1 MLYGSQKRFDKN
13 GDGKL
18 KGAEWQR
25 WYQYAYGDEIEA
37 KEKRRRANTAE
48 QKRAQIAADFAD
60 HVSDLINWMYR
71 DLAHLEGEREDQA
84 IRTMHLAL
92 YVISAALQTQKVD
105 ESMRYLLR
113 AFWNEFQPTLDESVY
128 QALCAKQVLFAE
140 IGEISE
146 KCLGSFWRNLLDNLP
161 PERRVGKD
169 DDLQELLDD
178 TSRLY
183 NYFRDD
189 SAPGID
195 FAKEIEPY
203 WAAIRLPEE
212 PEEAE
217 EYDEDEEPGEE
228 SEPWKNYYEK
238 AAPEGNGGGY
248 YQFCKVQFKDG
259 GSPYAYLTGGLPLAV
274 GDFVLVPVG
283 NRNAEKTG
291 RVTDI
296 FVCSAQDAPYPPEKA
311 KFVLRKSER
320 TAFPERTKLQHPAPK
335 QADVSAPTESKRA
348 VPPVQSAPIENPQ
361 KSAPTVQS
369 AITSPIVSQTLTE
382 LEITE
387 KKSTLSKKPFPFG
400 KLIAAVLAVAVIA
413 WVSISSSD
421 RNKQRAA
428 AYDAALQELSNGN
441 YTSAEQ
447 DFSALSGYR
456 DAASLSV
463 YCKYADMYKDRT
475 DYAGGQDEL
484 SNITLQ
490 YDTSWQQDVDALETR
505 VKGYKAEKDA
515 AEEAERQRI
524 AAENAAKREQSLK
537 DQYSGK
543 LPVEGMP
550 VSCLKY
556 TSLGEPDKRLNCKN
570 FEKLEQNQK
579 YFNVYWYDGNG
590 EMIAAGMCA
599 QWRDESEFM
608 LKTFSQYYPSGSNKG
623 QTFHYGNGDNNS
635 GSIRDDYD
643 NPEDLWE
650 DNQDWYEDEDEAWD
664 EWENG

>member
-1 MLYGSQKRFDKN
+1 MLYGLQKRFDKN

-37 KEKRRRANTAE
+37 KEKRRRANAAAE

-71 DLAHLEGEREDQA
+71 DLAHLEREREDQA

-92 YVISAALQTQKVD
+92 YVISAALQTQTID

-113 AFWNEFQPTLDESVY
+113 AFWNEFQPTFDESVY
-128 QALCAKQVLFAE
+128 QALCAKQIMFAE

-146 KCLGSFWRNLLDNLP
+146 KRLGSFWRNLLDNLP

-311 KFVLRKSER
+311 KFVLRKSEQ
-320 TAFPERTKLQHPAPK
+320 TAFPEKKTPPIEPAK
-335 QADVSAPTESKRA
+335 NEKAAAPM
-348 VPPVQSAPIENPQ
+348 PPVPVEPPAAQSAPEEPA
-361 KSAPTVQS
+361 SFEAEPVPEAPTF
-369 AITSPIVSQTLTE
+369 TLPPLPKQDE
-382 LEITE
+382 P
-387 KKSTLSKKPFPFG
+387 KKPKRRIPWG
-400 KLIAAVLAVAVIA
+400 WLAAGVAAVAFFVFALPPLKRTAEANRQMVIA
-413 WVSISSSD
+413 
-421 RNKQRAA
+421 QQA
-428 AYDAALQELSNGN
+428 
-441 YTSAEQ
+441 AEQ
-447 DFSALSGYR
+447 
-456 DAASLSV
+456 
-463 YCKYADMYKDRT
+463 
-475 DYAGGQDEL
+475 E
-484 SNITLQ
+484 
-490 YDTSWQQDVDALETR
+490 
-505 VKGYKAEKDA
+505 
-515 AEEAERQRI
+515 
-524 AAENAAKREQSLK
+524 KREQEEQRAEQARLEEEAAAQRRCEEK
-537 DQYSGK
+537 QTRIEALQNAD
-543 LPVEGMP
+543 LPYPGMP
-550 VSCLKY
+550 YEEL
-556 TSLGEPDKRLNCKN
+556 TSTKLGEASKVTHEMRSGQVCYTFVWQIRVGDYLYPVFVVTTENEEVLTAEQRN
-570 FEKLEQNQK
+570 LEYWNDMALKGTICHQPEYKPSTPSQNQTGGT
-579 YFNVYWYDGNG
+579 NHGSNG
-590 EMIAAGMCA
+590 L
-599 QWRDESEFM
+599 RDE
-608 LKTFSQYYPSGSNKG
+608 
-623 QTFHYGNGDNNS
+623 
-635 GSIRDDYD
+635 YD
-643 NPEDLWE
+643 NPEDLYE
-650 DNQDWYEDEDEAWD
+650 DNPDWFEDEDEAWD
-664 EWENG
+664 EWEDG

>member
-37 KEKRRRANTAE
+37 KEKRRRANAAE

-92 YVISAALQTQKVD
+92 YVISAALQTQTID

-113 AFWNEFQPTLDESVY
+113 AFWNEFQPTFDENVY
-128 QALCAKQVLFAE
+128 QALCAKQVMFAE

-146 KCLGSFWRNLLDNLP
+146 KRLGSFWRNLLDNLP

-178 TSRLY
+178 TNRLY

-189 SAPGID
+189 SAPEID
-195 FAKEIEPY
+195 FAKELEPY

-212 PEEAE
+212 QEEAE

-311 KFVLRKSER
+311 KFVLRKSEQ
-320 TAFPERTKLQHPAPK
+320 TAFPEKKIPPVEPAKNEKAAAPMPPVPVEPPVAQSVPEK
-335 QADVSAPTESKRA
+335 PASFEVEPVPEAPTFTL
-348 VPPVQSAPIENPQ
+348 PPPSEQDEP
-361 KSAPTVQS
+361 
-369 AITSPIVSQTLTE
+369 
-382 LEITE
+382 
-387 KKSTLSKKPFPFG
+387 KKPKRRIPWG
-400 KLIAAVLAVAVIA
+400 WLAAAVAVIA
-413 WVSISSSD
+413 FFVFALPPLKRTAEANRQMVIAQQAAE
-421 RNKQRAA
+421 REKREQEEQRAEQA
-428 AYDAALQELSNGN
+428 RLEEEAKQLRQQEEREAALQ
-441 YTSAEQ
+441 
-447 DFSALSGYR
+447 
-456 DAASLSV
+456 
-463 YCKYADMYKDRT
+463 
-475 DYAGGQDEL
+475 
-484 SNITLQ
+484 
-490 YDTSWQQDVDALETR
+490 
-505 VKGYKAEKDA
+505 AEKDA
-515 AEEAERQRI
+515 GI
-524 AAENAAKREQSLK
+524 P
-537 DQYSGK
+537 YI
-543 LPVEGMP
+543 GMP
-550 VSCLKY
+550 ESSIDA
-556 TSLGEPDKRLNCKN
+556 TRTLGTHGMAKSGWAYKKDGTFK
-570 FEKLEQNQK
+570 QMT
-579 YFNVYWYDGNG
+579 YYWYTNKRTPIFTAVCQDGKVIETQKNDG
-590 EMIAAGMCA
+590 YWSGNTLLVPVVKPDIPT
-599 QWRDESEFM
+599 
-608 LKTFSQYYPSGSNKG
+608 TFHSGS
-623 QTFHYGNGDNNS
+623 S
-635 GSIRDDYD
+635 GSVREDYD
-643 NPEDLWE
+643 NPEDLYE
-650 DNQDWYEDEDEAWD
+650 DNPDWFEDEDEAWD
-664 EWENG
+664 EWEDG

>member
-1 MLYGSQKRFDKN
+1 MLYGSQKRFEKN

-113 AFWNEFQPTLDESVY
+113 VFWNEFQPTLDESVY

-311 KFVLRKSER
+311 KFVLRKSEK
-320 TAFPERTKLQHPAPK
+320 TAF
-335 QADVSAPTESKRA
+335 
-348 VPPVQSAPIENPQ
+348 
-361 KSAPTVQS
+361 
-369 AITSPIVSQTLTE
+369 
-382 LEITE
+382 TE
-387 KKSTLSKKPFPFG
+387 KKIPPVEPAKNEKAATPMPPVPVEPPVAQSVPEKPASFEVEPVPEAPTFTLPPPSEQDEPKKPKRRIPWG
-400 KLIAAVLAVAVIA
+400 WLAAAVAVIA
-413 WVSISSSD
+413 FFVF
-421 RNKQRAA
+421 
-428 AYDAALQELSNGN
+428 ALPPLKR
-441 YTSAEQ
+441 TAEANRQ
-447 DFSALSGYR
+447 MVIA
-456 DAASLSV
+456 
-463 YCKYADMYKDRT
+463 
-475 DYAGGQDEL
+475 
-484 SNITLQ
+484 
-490 YDTSWQQDVDALETR
+490 QQ
-505 VKGYKAEKDA
+505 A
-515 AEEAERQRI
+515 AERE
-524 AAENAAKREQSLK
+524 KREQEERRAEQARLEEEAAAQRRREEK
-537 DQYSGK
+537 QARIEALQNAD
-543 LPVEGMP
+543 LPYPGMP
-550 VSCLKY
+550 YDEISSTKLGKASKVTHEMRSGQVYYTFVWQIRAGDYLYPVFVATTENEEVLTAEQRNPEYWNDMALKGTIY
-556 TSLGEPDKRLNCKN
+556 HQPEYKPSIP
-570 FEKLEQNQK
+570 FQNQPGGT
-579 YFNVYWYDGNG
+579 NHNSTGL
-590 EMIAAGMCA
+590 
-599 QWRDESEFM
+599 RDE
-608 LKTFSQYYPSGSNKG
+608 Y
-623 QTFHYGNGDNNS
+623 NN
-635 GSIRDDYD
+635 
-643 NPEDLWE
+643 P
-650 DNQDWYEDEDEAWD
+650 
-664 EWENG
+664 

>member
-71 DLAHLEGEREDQA
+71 DLAHLEGECEDQA
-84 IRTMHLAL
+84 VRTMHLAL

-238 AAPEGNGGGY
+238 AAPEGNGGEY

-259 GSPYAYLTGGLPLAV
+259 RSPYAYLTGGLPLV
-274 GDFVLVPVG
+274 VVDFVVVPVG

-291 RVTDI
+291 CVTDV
-296 FVCSAQDAPYPPEKA
+296 FVCSAQDAPYPPEKT
-311 KFVLRKSER
+311 KFVLRKAER
-320 TAFPERTKLQHPAPK
+320 PATPEEPKAPPA
-335 QADVSAPTESKRA
+335 
-348 VPPVQSAPIENPQ
+348 PPVQEETPVVPVQQERENPA
-361 KSAPTVQS
+361 SFEVEPVPEAPTF
-369 AITSPIVSQTLTE
+369 TLPPPE
-382 LEITE
+382 QDGP
-387 KKSTLSKKPFPFG
+387 KKPKRRIPWGWLAAGVAAVAFFVFALPPL
-400 KLIAAVLAVAVIA
+400 KRTAEANRQQIAAQQA
-413 WVSISSSD
+413 
-421 RNKQRAA
+421 
-428 AYDAALQELSNGN
+428 
-441 YTSAEQ
+441 AEQ
-447 DFSALSGYR
+447 
-456 DAASLSV
+456 
-463 YCKYADMYKDRT
+463 
-475 DYAGGQDEL
+475 E
-484 SNITLQ
+484 
-490 YDTSWQQDVDALETR
+490 
-505 VKGYKAEKDA
+505 
-515 AEEAERQRI
+515 
-524 AAENAAKREQSLK
+524 KREQEEQRAEQARLEEEAAAQRRREEK
-537 DQYSGK
+537 QARIKALQNAD
-543 LPVEGMP
+543 LPYPGMP
-550 VSCLKY
+550 YEELTSTKLGRASKVTHEMRSGQVCYTFVWQIRAGDYLYPVFVATTENEEVLTAEQRNLEYWNDMALKGTIY
-556 TSLGEPDKRLNCKN
+556 HQPEYKPSTPS
-570 FEKLEQNQK
+570 QNQTGGT
-579 YFNVYWYDGNG
+579 NHGSNG
-590 EMIAAGMCA
+590 L
-599 QWRDESEFM
+599 RDE
-608 LKTFSQYYPSGSNKG
+608 
-623 QTFHYGNGDNNS
+623 
-635 GSIRDDYD
+635 YD
-643 NPEDLWE
+643 NPEDLYE
-650 DNQDWYEDEDEAWD
+650 DNPDWFEDEDEAWD
-664 EWENG
+664 EWEEG

>member
-37 KEKRRRANTAE
+37 EEKRKRANAAAE

-92 YVISAALQTQKVD
+92 YVISAALQTQKID

-128 QALCAKQVLFAE
+128 QELCAKQLLFE
-140 IGEISE
+140 EYGVISE
-146 KCLGSFWRNLLDNLP
+146 TRLGSFWRNLLDGLP

-189 SAPGID
+189 SAPEID

-217 EYDEDEEPGEE
+217 EYDEDEEPEEE
-228 SEPWKNYYEK
+228 SKPWTDFYEK
-238 AAPEGNGGGY
+238 TVPAGNGGGY

-274 GDFVLVPVG
+274 GDFVVVPVG

-291 RVTDI
+291 RVTDV

-320 TAFPERTKLQHPAPK
+320 SAAPE
-335 QADVSAPTESKRA
+335 
-348 VPPVQSAPIENPQ
+348 
-361 KSAPTVQS
+361 KS
-369 AITSPIVSQTLTE
+369 
-382 LEITE
+382 
-387 KKSTLSKKPFPFG
+387 
-400 KLIAAVLAVAVIA
+400 
-413 WVSISSSD
+413 
-421 RNKQRAA
+421 
-428 AYDAALQELSNGN
+428 
-441 YTSAEQ
+441 
-447 DFSALSGYR
+447 
-456 DAASLSV
+456 
-463 YCKYADMYKDRT
+463 
-475 DYAGGQDEL
+475 
-484 SNITLQ
+484 
-490 YDTSWQQDVDALETR
+490 ET
-505 VKGYKAEKDA
+505 
-515 AEEAERQRI
+515 
-524 AAENAAKREQSLK
+524 
-537 DQYSGK
+537 
-543 LPVEGMP
+543 
-550 VSCLKY
+550 
-556 TSLGEPDKRLNCKN
+556 
-570 FEKLEQNQK
+570 
-579 YFNVYWYDGNG
+579 
-590 EMIAAGMCA
+590 
-599 QWRDESEFM
+599 
-608 LKTFSQYYPSGSNKG
+608 
-623 QTFHYGNGDNNS
+623 
-635 GSIRDDYD
+635 
-643 NPEDLWE
+643 
-650 DNQDWYEDEDEAWD
+650 
-664 EWENG
+664 